1 LLALVAYI
9 RVLSVDGAP
18 DAVDNNDGVNDL
30 GMPESEH
37 RL

>member
-18 DAVDNNDGVNDL
+18 NAVGNNDGVNDFEL
-30 GMPESEH
+30 PESEH
-37 RL
+37 R

>member
-1 LLALVAYI
+1 LLALVACI

-18 DAVDNNDGVNDL
+18 GVVGSNDGVNDFEL
-30 GMPESEH
+30 PESEH